1 MRYTEL
7 MAKSTKKT
15 TKAAKESYQ
24 PTKLSLTVAALGA
37 VTIALFGI
45 IAVVFK

>member
-1 MRYTEL
+1 

-15 TKAAKESYQ
+15 KKITEEKYQ

-37 VTIALFGI
+37 VTIALFGV